1 MEIWRTP
8 YNADMADVSSD
19 PNKAKLDNL
28 VSNLELATG
37 ALLVRDKQLG
47 PIITKMRQD
56 LFALRALLGIER
68 PH

>member
-1 MEIWRTP
+1 
-8 YNADMADVSSD
+8 MADVSND
-19 PNKAKLDNL
+19 PDKTKLDSL

-37 ALLVRDKQLG
+37 AILFRDKQLG
-47 PIITKMRQD
+47 PVITKMRQD

>member
-1 MEIWRTP
+1 
-8 YNADMADVSSD
+8 MADVSND
-19 PNKAKLDNL
+19 PDKTKLDSL

-37 ALLVRDKQLG
+37 AILLRDKQLG
-47 PIITKMRQD
+47 PVITKMRQD